1 MAIIDKGLL
10 LHVGLPKTGTT
21 TLQQAIFPNHSQI
34 FYLGK
39 FFRTPV
45 ERGCLSKDVHEVLQP
60 LFWGRKKAFDR
71 KETTRLCREKILPQ
85 VPEDK
90 CLLVS
95 YEVLGNRPTGT
106 FRRMLE
112 RAKEVFGCCRILYV
126 LRNPLTQIPSEYLQN
141 VEGGFIDPNRR
152 EWMDPPCFLD
162 IETWFAKKDMNRAKG
177 EVVNDNGPFF
187 SSNYIQNI
195 QTSIELLGKENVG
208 VFLFEEL
215 QRQPEKYYRSISWF
229 IGIDPDEAYSL
240 SKQKHLNKRITQGEL
255 DKIRQLYACVWTK
268 ALLPFLSR
276 RLRRR
281 LLLSAAQNSGPA
293 KVELA
298 ADFQEKII
306 AATRDGHRWLVENL
320 DLPLA
325 EYDYPI

>member
-1 MAIIDKGLL
+1 MIDKGLL

-39 FFRTPV
+39 FFRTSI
-45 ERGCLSKDVHEVLQP
+45 ERGCLSNDVHEVLQP
-60 LFWGRKKAFDR
+60 LFWGHKKAFDT
-71 KETTRLCREKILPQ
+71 KETKRLCREKIFPQ
-85 VPEDK
+85 VSEDK

-95 YEVLGNRPTGT
+95 YEVLGNRPTRT

-112 RAKEVFGCCRILYV
+112 RAKEVFGSCRILFV

-152 EWMDPPCFLD
+152 EWMDTRCFLD
-162 IETWFAKKDMNRAKG
+162 IETWFAKKNMTRAKG
-177 EVVNDNGPFF
+177 GAVNDRGPFF

-195 QTSIELLGKENVG
+195 QASIELLGKENVG

-215 QRQPEKYYRSISWF
+215 QRQPEKYYRSIAQF
-229 IGIDPDEAYSL
+229 IGIDPDEAFLL
-240 SKQKHLNKRITQGEL
+240 SQQKHLNKRITQGEL
-255 DKIRQLYACVWTK
+255 EKIRQLYSSFWIR
-268 ALLPFLSR
+268 ALLPLLSK
-276 RLRRR
+276 RLRRG
-281 LLLSAAQNSGPA
+281 LLLTAAKSSRPA

-298 ADFQEKII
+298 SEFQGKIV
-306 AATRDGHRWLVENL
+306 AATREGHHWLVENL
-320 DLPLA
+320 DLPL
-325 EYDYPI
+325 EQHGYPY

>member
-1 MAIIDKGLL
+1 MAMIDKGLL

-39 FFRTPV
+39 FFRTSI
-45 ERGCLSKDVHEVLQP
+45 ERGCLSNDVHEVLEP
-60 LFWGRKKAFDR
+60 LFWGHKKASDT
-71 KETTRLCREKILPQ
+71 KETTRLCREKIFPQ
-85 VPEDK
+85 VSENK

-95 YEVLGNRPTGT
+95 YEVLGNRPTRT

-112 RAKEVFGCCRILYV
+112 RAKEVFGSCRILYV

-141 VEGGFIDPNRR
+141 IEGGFIDPKRR
-152 EWMDPPCFLD
+152 EWMDPPCFLC
-162 IETWFAKKDMNRAKG
+162 IETWFAKKNMTRAEAG
-177 EVVNDNGPFF
+177 AVNDRWPFF

-195 QTSIELLGKENVG
+195 QASIELLGKENVG

-215 QRQPEKYYRSISWF
+215 QKKPEKYYRSISRF
-229 IGIDPDEAYSL
+229 IGIDPDEAYLL
-240 SKQKHLNKRITQGEL
+240 SQQKHLNKRITQGEL
-255 DKIRQLYACVWTK
+255 NKIRQLYSCVWTK
-268 ALLPFLSR
+268 ALLPFLSKW
-276 RLRRR
+276 LRRR
-281 LLLSAAQNSGPA
+281 LLLTAAKNSDPA

-320 DLPLA
+320 DLPLE
-325 EYDYPI
+325 EYGYPI